1 MHPRDRYE
9 EVTGPRLNH
18 LNIGTSTD
26 ITIAELAAMIAE
38 ITRFEGEIVQDTS
51 KPDGTPRKLLDVSR
65 INQLGWTAQIGL
77 REGLEATYQWFLE
90 NRENLRQR

>member
-1 MHPRDRYE
+1 MHPEVPYE
-9 EVTGPRLNH
+9 ETLGPRLNH
-18 LNIGTSTD
+18 LNLGTGTD

-38 ITRFEGEIVQDTS
+38 ITGFEGEIVQDTS